1 MNVRRAASLMGV
13 LVIASA
19 AAAADL
25 AQTVHGKWKADMVA
39 TLKQSAMYK
48 NMPEGAQ
55 KKMLDD
61 MANAPAF
68 VFEFTD
74 KTIVTTNGEA
84 APETATYKVVKT
96 AGKVL
101 TIQVTSKKKD
111 GTDHT
116 EDTDI
121 ELLGADAIKLSN
133 KSDDMVLFLNR
144 VK

>member
-1 MNVRRAASLMGV
+1 MNVRRAASLMGL

-39 TLKQSAMYK
+39 TLKESAMYK
-48 NMPEGAQ
+48 KMPEDAQ
-55 KKMLDD
+55 KKMLAD
-61 MANAPAF
+61 MASAPAF
-68 VFEFTD
+68 VFEFQD
-74 KTIVTTNGEA
+74 KAIVTTNGDA
-84 APETATYKVVKT
+84 APETASYKVLK
-96 AGKVL
+96 AEGKVL

-116 EDTDI
+116 EDTDV
-121 ELLGADAIKLSN
+121 ELLGADTIKLSN
-133 KSDDMVLFLNR
+133 KNDDMVLFLNR